1 ARGATEHYEEFG
13 EDYDLW
19 HFVENVLARVPS
31 PRLARRA
38 ADMFAAFQGAVVYE
52 RHWDNPSP
60 TNGVHAANAHGM
72 SLFFPALGGNPEY
85 AQLALSRDSRWD
97 EFLATYAL
105 GTRPQVG
112 LWGNATTED
121 TDGDGRRD
129 TIALSYTPAGDG
141 TIAVDVYRGD
151 VYVLSREHAGVGN
164 RTEETWF
171 ASPVG
176 GFYRLTVY
184 LFGGGKVQNLTTLTG
199 LVIEELVAF
208 RGNVTGEGGARLE
221 GAVVTLTNLRTNAT
235 ASDTVEAGAYA
246 ISVVYPTWFRA
257 GDPLRL

>member
-1 ARGATEHYEEFG
+1 
-13 EDYDLW
+13 
-19 HFVENVLARVPS
+19 
-31 PRLARRA
+31 
-38 ADMFAAFQGAVVYE
+38 M
-52 RHWDNPSP
+52 
-60 TNGVHAANAHGM
+60 
-72 SLFFPALGGNPEY
+72 
-85 AQLALSRDSRWD
+85 
-97 EFLATYAL
+97 
-105 GTRPQVG
+105 
-112 LWGNATTED
+112 
-121 TDGDGRRD
+121 
-129 TIALSYTPAGDG
+129 
-141 TIAVDVYRGD
+141 
-151 VYVLSREHAGVGN
+151 GN

-257 GDPLRL
+257 GDPLRLEVAAGDRRGGIDFLAPEPFNGTIAQDLRLEAGGLGPWYAALLLGVLAAVGFVLALHFRRRYMRFKRIP